1 VKEEFRSMDEEVTKI
16 GELWLSKQEEKMIEY
31 VQIFKKIT
39 KDSGYEG
46 NILIEEV
53 KRSLNEVVRRRLM
66 KSKQLPRII
75 EKYYKIAM
83 AIDRN

>member
-1 VKEEFRSMDEEVTKI
+1 
-16 GELWLSKQEEKMIEY
+16 MIEY

-39 KDSGYEG
+39 KGSGYEG

-66 KSKQLPRII
+66 ESKQLPRII

>member
-1 VKEEFRSMDEEVTKI
+1 
-16 GELWLSKQEEKMIEY
+16 MIEY

-39 KDSGYEG
+39 KGSEYEG

-66 KSKQLPRII
+66 ESKQLPRII
-75 EKYYKIAM
+75 EKYYKIAI

>member
-1 VKEEFRSMDEEVTKI
+1 
-16 GELWLSKQEEKMIEY
+16 MIEY

-39 KDSGYEG
+39 KGSGYEG

-53 KRSLNEVVRRRLM
+53 KRSLNEVVRRRLI